1 MGDKKKT
8 KKIKRRTTRRTKKN
22 RKRIKKTR
30 ITRKKKTK
38 RSKRIKRRKM
48 PNKRKMK
55 KCLIKL
61 LILNAQENLSLIP
74 GFKTKDIGNVKML
87 KRVVYALMFAIT
99 TFPNLQQSIV
109 TTDNGWT
116 QALLTKNASKFKTRL
131 HFALDLVRTISNFI
145 IF

>member
-1 MGDKKKT
+1 MG
-8 KKIKRRTTRRTKKN
+8 RRTTRRTKKI
-22 RKRIKKTR
+22 RKRIKKDEN
-30 ITRKKKTK
+30 KKTK

-74 GFKTKDIGNVKML
+74 GFKTKDTGNVKML

>member
-1 MGDKKKT
+1 MG
-8 KKIKRRTTRRTKKN
+8 RTTRRTKKI

-30 ITRKKKTK
+30 IT
-38 RSKRIKRRKM
+38 
-48 PNKRKMK
+48 RKMK

-74 GFKTKDIGNVKML
+74 GFKTKDTGNVKML
-87 KRVVYALMFAIT
+87 KRGVYALMFAIT

>member
-1 MGDKKKT
+1 
-8 KKIKRRTTRRTKKN
+8 
-22 RKRIKKTR
+22 
-30 ITRKKKTK
+30 
-38 RSKRIKRRKM
+38 M

-74 GFKTKDIGNVKML
+74 GFKTKVSFVKCFTSRIIYLFKDTGNVKML